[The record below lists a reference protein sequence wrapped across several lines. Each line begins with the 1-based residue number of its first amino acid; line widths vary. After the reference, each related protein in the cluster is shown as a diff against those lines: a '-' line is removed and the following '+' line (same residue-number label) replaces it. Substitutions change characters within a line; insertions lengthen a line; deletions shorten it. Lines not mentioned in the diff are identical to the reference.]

1 MFSLFKRRPRGP
13 EIWEYPEFD
22 ALCRSG
28 AAFVRGIAR
37 MAVKQRGVFRLCI
50 SAAPNVLALCR
61 MLPHGMRQNAM
72 EWSAVHLFWAWEVL
86 EGDAQI
92 PLALERTRQ
101 HLLETTPVPE
111 KNLHPIPLQQGVDTA
126 IACYEQELEAHFRK
140 PVSQGPPPWDM
151 LLLDVN
157 ADGSLGALA
166 PDEPA
171 LDMPSRWVAQLAG
184 GALGLTL
191 HALEGAENALL
202 LATGRETSEVV
213 AAARTPDEDF
223 KRLPAGGFSPRGRR
237 VWLTDLAD

>member
-13 EIWEYPEFD
+13 EIWEYPELD

-72 EWSAVHLFWAWEVL
+72 EWSSVHLFWAWEAL
-86 EGDAQI
+86 ESDSQA

-101 HLLETTPVPE
+101 QLLETAPVPE
-111 KNLHPIPLQQGVDTA
+111 ENLHPIPVQQGADSA
-126 IACYEQELEAHFRK
+126 IASYEQELEAHFRM

-151 LLLDVN
+151 LLLDVGG
-157 ADGSLGALA
+157 DGSLGTL
-166 PDEPA
+166 PPEDPA
-171 LDMPSRWVAQLAG
+171 LDMPARWVARHAG

-202 LATGRETSEVV
+202 LATGQETAAIM
-213 AAARTPDEDF
+213 AAARAPDEGF

-237 VWLTDLAD
+237 VWLTDQAG